1 MAQRV
6 SVLMAALRPNSNL
19 GHSHVKAGVVALAP
33 LTPGD
38 RARAIVL
45 VVGSLLVTSLGLG
58 SVTDPVSGIKA
69 QSDGPRHL
77 MSSSGHTKSYQ
88 GN

>member
-1 MAQRV
+1 MGENAHGSTETKFKPQTLTHESRC
-6 SVLMAALRPNSNL
+6 SVQ
-19 GHSHVKAGVVALAP
+19 
-33 LTPGD
+33 GD

-45 VVGSLLVTSLGLG
+45 VVVGSLLVTSLGLG